1 MEIIMPE
8 IGVIFWTFLSFLVVF
23 FVLRKF
29 AWKPIINML
38 KERDQSI
45 EQALSSADYARKE
58 MQKLEAK
65 NEELVKEAK
74 LERESLLKEA
84 KATQTKIISE
94 ARESAKEE
102 ANKMIEKARKE
113 IAAERESAL
122 AEMKN
127 EIVSFSIE
135 IAEKVLRQQLQ
146 DKDKQKLM
154 AEKYLD
160 DIKKN

>member
-23 FVLRKF
+23 FILRKF

-38 KERDQSI
+38 NERDQSI
-45 EQALSSADYARKE
+45 EQALSSADSARKE
-58 MQKLEAK
+58 MQKLEMK

-84 KATQTKIISE
+84 KDTQTKIISE
-94 ARESAKEE
+94 ARESAKDE
-102 ANKMIEKARKE
+102 AKRMIEKARKE
-113 IAAERESAL
+113 ISAEREAAF

-127 EIVSFSIE
+127 EIVSYAVE
-135 IAEKVLRQQLQ
+135 IAEKILRQELQ
-146 DKDKQKLM
+146 DKDKQQQV

-160 DIKKN
+160 DIKRN

>member
-29 AWKPIINML
+29 AWKPIISML
-38 KERDQSI
+38 NERDQSI
-45 EQALSSADYARKE
+45 EQALTSADTARKE
-58 MQKLEAK
+58 MQKLELK

-74 LERESLLKEA
+74 LEREALLKEA
-84 KATQTKIISE
+84 KDTQIKIISE
-94 ARESAKEE
+94 ARESAKDE

-113 IAAERESAL
+113 ISAERETAF

-127 EIVSFSIE
+127 EIVSYAVE
-135 IAEKVLRQQLQ
+135 IAEKILRQELQ
-146 DKDKQKLM
+146 DKDKQKLV